1 MNRFLLLALIGAAG
15 CAQESDRGEPPP
27 TASPAQEVAI
37 PMQQPQV
44 TKTEAVLPLPEDKA
58 QLERMVTMGYTPHD
72 DHLHPPGVKECPISM
87 GGDPIQ

>member
-1 MNRFLLLALIGAAG
+1 MNRFLLLTLIATAG

-27 TASPAQEVAI
+27 PSPAQEVAV
-37 PMQQPQV
+37 PMQPKV